1 MKIDRHVGPSTPFA
15 RLEKLIFLVFLGWS
29 RIHYIYIY
37 IYIYIF
43 PLVSRSGFESSTA
56 SVDLI
61 ASAHTDWTVL
71 DSIVRLDSARFGSLR
86 GIRSGNSFSD
96 WSLHIRSDNTGCQSL
111 ADFHTCIPP
120 LLFARIGVDD
130 RILGCSNALLYSC

>member
-1 MKIDRHVGPSTPFA
+1 MWKSIGMSDRLP
-15 RLEKLIFLVFLGWS
+15 RLLASKSWFSSCFLDDLV
-29 RIHYIYIY
+29 YT

-130 RILGCSNALLYSC
+130 RILGCSNMLLYSC